1 MSKMKK
7 LMKTIERADFEYN
20 GTMMNIRTT
29 PMSMKTVMKKR
40 RRKTEEE
47 KKETFMNMSKLK
59 KLMKTR
65 ARGDF
70 EYNRN
75 DNEY

>member
-1 MSKMKK
+1 MTSSIIE
-7 LMKTIERADFEYN
+7 TI
-20 GTMMNIRTT
+20 MNIRIT
-29 PMSMKTVMKKR
+29 PMSIKIVMTKR

-47 KKETFMNMSKLK
+47 KKEKLMNMSKIK

-65 ARGDF
+65 EMADF

-75 DNEY
+75 DDEY

>member
-1 MSKMKK
+1 MTSS
-7 LMKTIERADFEYN
+7 TIE
-20 GTMMNIRTT
+20 TMLNVWIT

-47 KKETFMNMSKLK
+47 KKEILVNMSKMK

-65 ARGDF
+65 EMADF
-70 EYNRN
+70 EYNRH
-75 DNEY
+75 DDEY